1 MRPRFIDELIARLNR
16 YHLIRVNG
24 TPASGKTSM
33 ARMLANELLARYPQT
48 PVYLLCGWEW
58 DDVRIAG
65 GWARYLQQQLG
76 THGRRL
82 ITHPG
87 FLLLDEAQQTY
98 WNTQLWTDLF
108 KSITGSSAVK
118 IVVFACYGSPGAEPG
133 RATTTM
139 RELPGQTPMVFHP
152 HQQISLRPEETE
164 ETAPRW
170 KPVGLLLDE
179 IEAHEILDR
188 YVPNTVSDGA
198 NILTEELKHGLFLVS
213 GGHAG
218 LLVSLAD
225 ALELIPE
232 IYALIRKRQPLDWTT
247 VSQGL
252 FGDCRRLFGIIQH
265 LPFARGLPKQRVV
278 QQSAYASVFKN
289 AIVYDGTLESSYA
302 DSPDQQRALQ
312 AIWKEGWLHAKLVLG
327 ETRYV
332 FPTQIHRWYCQ
343 CLFFRDDAPAKELA
357 YRSPLEMATEAIR
370 QFDPHQL
377 SKTASTLEDQYQ
389 KEFYRCLFPLLL
401 EYQIAMSPEYL
412 IKKTAGLR
420 SGRIDFLVEQKK
432 WGLELMRDG
441 DRITQHMRRFKEDG
455 PYFAMIR
462 DGLMEDY
469 IVVNFTQSRPR
480 RKYPGYRGHLY
491 HVVFSEDCRN
501 VQVLDASDL
510 SEVVAFVLVE
520 NASFFR

>member
-1 MRPRFIDELIARLNR
+1 MTPLHRHRVPYYHATPVLDELIARLDR

-33 ARMLANELLARYPQT
+33 TR
-48 PVYLLCGWEW
+48 W
-58 DDVRIAG
+58 DNVRIAG
-65 GWARYLQQQLG
+65 GWALFLQKQLR
-76 THGRRL
+76 THGHQL
-82 ITHPG
+82 LAHPG
-87 FLLLDEAQQTY
+87 FLLA
-98 WNTQLWTDLF
+98 
-108 KSITGSSAVK
+108 
-118 IVVFACYGSPGAEPG
+118 
-133 RATTTM
+133 
-139 RELPGQTPMVFHP
+139 RELPGKTPIVFKP
-152 HQQISLRPEETE
+152 HQQISLRPEETA

-179 IEAHEILDR
+179 TEAHEILDR
-188 YVPNTVSDGA
+188 YVPIVISNGA
-198 NILTEELKHGLFLVS
+198 DILTKELKHGLFLVS

-278 QQSAYASVFKN
+278 QQSAYSSVFKN
-289 AIVYDGTLESSYA
+289 AVMYDGALESSYV

-312 AIWKEGWLHAKLVLG
+312 AIWKEGWLHAEIVLG

-332 FPTQIHRWYCQ
+332 FPSQIHRWYCQ

-370 QFDPHQL
+370 HFDPHQL
-377 SKTASTLEDQYQ
+377 SKTARTLEDQYQ

-412 IKKTAGLR
+412 IKKTA
-420 SGRIDFLVEQKK
+420 
-432 WGLELMRDG
+432 
-441 DRITQHMRRFKEDG
+441 DG

-462 DGLMEDY
+462 DELMDDY
-469 IVVNFTQSRPR
+469 IVLNFTQTRPR

-520 NASFFR
+520 NTSFFR

>member
-1 MRPRFIDELIARLNR
+1 MRPQFIDELIARLDR

-33 ARMLANELLARYPQT
+33 TRVLANELLARYPQT

-58 DDVRIAG
+58 DDVRFAG
-65 GWARYLQQQLG
+65 GWALYLQQQLG
-76 THGRRL
+76 THGHRL

-98 WNTQLWTDLF
+98 WDTQLWTDLF

-118 IVVFACYGSPGAEPG
+118 VVLFTCYGSAGSEPG
-133 RATTTM
+133 WATTTM
-139 RELPGQTPMVFHP
+139 RELPGKTPMVFKP
-152 HQQISLRPEETE
+152 HQQISLRPEESE

-179 IEAHEILDR
+179 TEAHEILDR
-188 YVPNTVSDGA
+188 YVPIVISNGA
-198 NILTEELKHGLFLVS
+198 DILTKELKHGLFLVS

-247 VSQGL
+247 
-252 FGDCRRLFGIIQH
+252 
-265 LPFARGLPKQRVV
+265 
-278 QQSAYASVFKN
+278 QSAYSSFFKN
-289 AIVYDGTLESSYA
+289 AVMYDGTLESSYA
-302 DSPDQQRALQ
+302 GSPDQQRALQ
-312 AIWKEGWLHAKLVLG
+312 AIWKEGWLHAEIVLG

-332 FPTQIHRWYCQ
+332 FPTQIHRWLAKSIGSRYCQ
-343 CLFFRDDAPAKELA
+343 CLFFRDDAPAKEMA

-377 SKTASTLEDQYQ
+377 SKTARTLEDQYQ

-401 EYQIAMSPEYL
+401 EYQIAMLPEYL

-432 WGLELMRDG
+432 WGLELMCDG
-441 DRITQHMRRFKEDG
+441 DRITQYMRRFEKDG

-462 DGLMEDY
+462 DELMEDY
-469 IVVNFTQSRPR
+469 IVLNFTQTRPR

-520 NASFFR
+520 KADLFR